1 MAQFAA
7 RLRLTG
13 PGLYWPVVDAT
24 GIDGRWDFSV
34 TFTRNAGGER
44 MRDSDADQA
53 ADPSGALDI
62 FEALE
67 KQIGLKLEKRKRTV
81 QMVVIDHLE
90 QKPTEN

>member
-1 MAQFAA
+1 MFSKRLHWDLRPNRLSALRQSKLNDAA
-7 RLRLTG
+7 
-13 PGLYWPVVDAT
+13 PVVDLTESNPTRA
-24 GIDGRWDFSV
+24 GFSYP
-34 TFTRNAGGER
+34 AEE
-44 MRDSDADQA
+44 
-53 ADPSGALDI
+53 I